1 MFSNRYI
8 FTFTVIMVVIVA
20 TILAILATALQPAQE
35 QNIRIEKMQ
44 YILNSAHIENDV
56 HNAEELYNQYVIMEY
71 VVDEQ
76 GNILETYSADNPDVK
91 ERGFEINLKEQMTQF
106 DKTSAAHFPVF
117 VIVKGSDTLYCLPV
131 RGKGLWGPIWGYI
144 TLKNDFNTIEGAV
157 FDHKGETPG
166 LGAEISTKAFQEQF
180 VGKQIFDENGEFVSI
195 AIVKGGVA
203 NSKIPVI
210 HGVDAISGGT
220 ITSNGTSNM
229 IRDGLSYYLPFI
241 TKMKSHE

>member
-8 FTFTVIMVVIVA
+8 FTFSVIMVVIVA
-20 TILAILATALQPAQE
+20 TILALLATALQPFQE

-56 HNAEELYNQYVIMEY
+56 ENAESLYDQHVVMEY
-71 VVDEQ
+71 VIDEQ
-76 GNILETYSADNPDVK
+76 GNILETYSADNTDVT
-91 ERGFEINLKEQMTQF
+91 ERGFDINLKEQMTQF

-117 VIVKGSDTLYCLPV
+117 VIAKGSDTLYSLPV

-144 TLKNDFNTIEGAV
+144 ALKNDFNTIEGAV

-166 LGAEISTKAFQEQF
+166 LGAEINTKPFQDQF
-180 VGKQIFDENGEFVSI
+180 IGKQIFDENGEFVSV

-203 NSKIPVI
+203 NSKIPEI

-220 ITSNGTSNM
+220 ITSDGTSDM
-229 IRDGLSYYLPFI
+229 IRDGLNYYLPFI
-241 TKMKSHE
+241 SKQQSHE